1 MLEIINSLAPFFE
14 DCYRRISVREY
25 ARLMKISPPTASK
38 QLELYKRKGLLKK
51 EVERMY
57 FYYFADKDGWLFA
70 ELSRIYWRR
79 KLEAAGLLN
88 FFEKEFFSPIVIL
101 FGSLA
106 KAEAK
111 ANSDIDIAVFTSTN
125 KIINLKEFEKKLKR
139 NVQLFLFSSRDAVK
153 NPELLNNLLNGYV
166 MKGSW

>member
-25 ARLMKISPPTASK
+25 ARLVKISPPTASK

-51 EVERMY
+51 EVERQY
-57 FYYFADKDGWLFA
+57 FYYFADKDSWLFT

-79 KLEAAGLLN
+79 RIENSGLLN
-88 FFEKEFFSPIVIL
+88 FFEKEFFSPVVIL

-106 KAEAK
+106 KAEAN
-111 ANSDIDIAVFTSTN
+111 ADSDMDIAVFTSTN
-125 KIINLKEFEKKLKR
+125 KIVNLKEFEKKLKR
-139 NVQLFLFSSRDAVK
+139 SIQLFVFGSRDAVK
-153 NPELLNNLLNGYV
+153 NPELLNNLLNGHIIN
-166 MKGSW
+166 GSW